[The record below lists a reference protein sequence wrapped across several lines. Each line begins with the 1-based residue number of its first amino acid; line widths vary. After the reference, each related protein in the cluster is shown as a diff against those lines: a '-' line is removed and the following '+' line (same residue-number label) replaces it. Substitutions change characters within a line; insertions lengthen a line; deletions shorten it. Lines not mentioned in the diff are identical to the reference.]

1 VIVFEFF
8 CKGWDREMNELK
20 RLKEEKKVDALDILD
35 RTIGFVNNCDSKTSA
50 TLGIFG
56 VLLTI
61 LFSGEGV
68 KELKSIIKVAITTG
82 TWSGISYCIILTC
95 VAIVFTFGIFK
106 LLQVLF
112 PKVDCNDLKQ
122 EDIELDSRMFFR
134 GICNNSTYN
143 QYKDKFMNCSDNEY
157 LNDIIS
163 QIYLNAVICDR
174 KFKNYKIGV
183 VVAIIGF
190 LSFLVLWGIGIIVY

>member
-1 VIVFEFF
+1 
-8 CKGWDREMNELK
+8 MNELIS
-20 RLKEEKKVDALDILD
+20 LKEAKKEDALDILG

-50 TLGIFG
+50 TLGVFG

-68 KELKSIIKVAITTG
+68 KNLKSIIKAAITTG
-82 TWSGISYCIILTC
+82 SWTGISYFVILTC
-95 VAIVFTFGIFK
+95 AVIAFTFGILR

-112 PKVDCNDLKQ
+112 PKIDCDDLKQ
-122 EDIELDSRMFFR
+122 EDIELDSRIFFK
-134 GICNNSTYN
+134 GICNNSTYS
-143 QYKDKFMNCSDNEY
+143 QYKEKFMNCNDNEY

-174 KFKNYKIGV
+174 KYKNYKIGV
-183 VVAIIGF
+183 VMATIGF
-190 LSFLVLWGIGIIVY
+190 LSFLALWGIGIIAY